1 MNGMIIE
8 KQKTTKGVRKKELN
22 YGDVRIQL
30 RSFGTEK
37 GVTEYHALLT
47 LERPSS
53 SFEQQLKKLQHGYDT
68 LVADEL
74 PAGTVPAFRRFFLSD
89 AANQTEPLMQQERA
103 NTFCALSIVQQPP
116 LNGTKI
122 AMWVYFF
129 SEAIVHSHSTVL
141 HEVAHNGYR
150 HLWSGGLS
158 NKAANSEYQTRLL
171 FNDYILQLSGQNSSL
186 ATHCVRTWLFV
197 QNVDVN
203 YAGVVKARRDV
214 LLTQNLNEKTHYIA
228 STGIEG
234 RHADPEVLVQMDA
247 YAVEGL
253 SEEQIQFLYAPTHL
267 NPTYE
272 YGVTFER
279 GVAVTYGDRRH
290 VYISGTASID
300 NRGEIV
306 HPGNILMQTG
316 RMMEN
321 IEVLLQEAGAGM
333 QDVMQ
338 AIVYLRDIADY
349 MPVKKYL
356 QSHYPD
362 LPYILVLAP
371 VCRPGWL
378 IETECIAVTGKGDRR
393 FEAL

>member
-1 MNGMIIE
+1 MNKMIIE
-8 KQKTTKGVRKKELN
+8 RQKAKKSVRKKELN

-30 RSFGTEK
+30 SAFGTEK

-47 LERPSS
+47 VERFSA
-53 SFEQQLKKLQHGYDT
+53 SFEQQLKKLRDAYDI
-68 LVADEL
+68 LVSDEL
-74 PAGTVPAFRRFFLSD
+74 PAGTVSAFRRFFLSD
-89 AANQTEPLMQQERA
+89 VSNQAEPLMQQERE
-103 NTFCALSIVQQPP
+103 NTFCALSIVQQSP

-122 AMWVYFF
+122 AMWAYFF
-129 SEAIVHSHSTVL
+129 SEATAHSHSTVL

-158 NKAANSEYQTRLL
+158 NKAANSEFQTRLL
-171 FNDYILQLSGQNSSL
+171 FNDYILRLSAQNSSL
-186 ATHCVRTWLFV
+186 AANCIRTWLFV

-214 LLTQNLNEKTHYIA
+214 FLTQNLNETTHYIA

-234 RHADPEVLVQMDA
+234 RHADPNVFVQMDA
-247 YAVEGL
+247 YAVDGIT
-253 SEEQIQFLYAPTHL
+253 EEQIQYLYAPTHL

-279 GVAVTYGDRRH
+279 GVAVTYGDRKH
-290 VYISGTASID
+290 IYISGTASID

-306 HPGNILMQTG
+306 HPGNVLKQTG

-321 IEVLLQEAGAGM
+321 IEVLLQEAGADT

-356 QSHYPD
+356 QAHYPH
-362 LPYILVLAP
+362 LPHVIVLAS
-371 VCRPGWL
+371 VCRSGWL
-378 IETECIAVTGKGDRR
+378 IEAECIAVTGEGDKR
-393 FEAL
+393 FRAL